1 MDRDAISAITH
12 GDRPFHNPLDVARID
27 EAIGRLGVGPGD
39 RVLDVGCGP
48 GELLVRIAER
58 TGAGGLGIDASEPV
72 IEQARRRAAARAP
85 GAALE
90 FRVGDARELAAAAG
104 DREAAARAGS
114 GGEAETAA
122 PTEFGVGFAA
132 ACCLGSSHALGGLS
146 QALERLAAAVEPGG
160 AVLLADGYW
169 QREPD
174 PAFLAALGGASRDE
188 LPTYEGLLRACRAA
202 GLEPVW
208 LATSTQR
215 DWEDYEWTL
224 IANGDA
230 YARANP
236 GADGVRAWIDR
247 ARERLLAPGGRDTI
261 GFALVLLRRA

>member
-12 GDRPFHNPLDVARID
+12 GDRPFHNPLDVSRID
-27 EAIGRLGVGPGD
+27 EAIDRLDLGPRD

-58 TGAGGLGIDASEPV
+58 TGAGGLGVDTSPIV
-72 IEQARRRAAARAP
+72 IEQARRRAAARGR
-85 GAALE
+85 GADLE
-90 FRVGDARELAAAAG
+90 FAVRQGVEP
-104 DREAAARAGS
+104 EGS
-114 GGEAETAA
+114 
-122 PTEFGVGFAA
+122 FAA
-132 ACCLGSSHALGGLS
+132 ACCLGSSHALGGLES
-146 QALERLAAAVEPGG
+146 ALERLAGWIAPGG
-160 AVLLADGYW
+160 AVLLGDGFW

-174 PAFLAALGGASRDE
+174 PAFLEALGGASPEE
-188 LPTYEGLLRACRAA
+188 LPSYEGLLRAGRTA

-208 LATSTQR
+208 VATSTQR

-230 YARANP
+230 YARTHDD
-236 GADGVRAWIDR
+236 GAHVRAWVDR

-261 GFALVLLRRA
+261 GFALIVLRPAG

>member
-1 MDRDAISAITH
+1 MDRDRISAITH

-27 EAIGRLGVGPGD
+27 EAIDRLGVGPGD

-58 TGAGGLGIDASEPV
+58 TGAGGLGIDASEIV
-72 IEQARRRAAARAP
+72 IEEARRRAAARAP
-85 GAALE
+85 DAGLE
-90 FRVGDARELAAAAG
+90 FRAGDARGALAP
-104 DREAAARAGS
+104 
-114 GGEAETAA
+114 GES
-122 PTEFGVGFAA
+122 FAA
-132 ACCLGSSHALGGLS
+132 ACCLGSSHALGGLEP
-146 QALERLAAAVEPGG
+146 ALERLAAAAGPRG
-160 AVLLADGYW
+160 AVLLADGFW

-174 PAFLAALGGASRDE
+174 PALLEALGGASRDE

-208 LATSTQR
+208 LATSSRR
-215 DWEDYEWTL
+215 DWEDYEWSL

-230 YARANP
+230 CARAHP
-236 GADGVRAWIDR
+236 EAEEVRDWIGR

-261 GFALVLLRRA
+261 GFALVVLRPA

>member
-1 MDRDAISAITH
+1 MDRDRISAITH

-27 EAIGRLGVGPGD
+27 EAIDRLGVGPGD

-58 TGAGGLGIDASEPV
+58 TGAGGLGIDSSEIV
-72 IEQARRRAAARAP
+72 IEEARRRAAARAP
-85 GAALE
+85 EAGLE
-90 FRVGDARELAAAAG
+90 FAVGDAAAAG
-104 DREAAARAGS
+104 A
-114 GGEAETAA
+114 GEAPGAA
-122 PTEFGVGFAA
+122 GGGFAA
-132 ACCLGSSHALGGLS
+132 ACCLGSSHALGGLEP
-146 QALERLAAAVEPGG
+146 ALERLARWAGPGG
-160 AVLLADGYW
+160 AVLLADGFW

-174 PAFLAALGGASRDE
+174 PAFLEALGGASRDE
-188 LPTYEGLLRACRAA
+188 LPTYEGLLRACQAA

-215 DWEDYEWTL
+215 DWEDYEWGL

-230 YARANP
+230 YAREHPEAT
-236 GADGVRAWIDR
+236 GVRDWIGR

-261 GFALVLLRRA
+261 GFALIVLRAAA

>member
-1 MDRDAISAITH
+1 MDRDRISAITH

-27 EAIGRLGVGPGD
+27 EAIDRLGVGPGD

-58 TGAGGLGIDASEPV
+58 TGAGGLGIDASEIV
-72 IEQARRRAAARAP
+72 IDDARRRAAARVP
-85 GAALE
+85 EGRLE
-90 FRVGDARELAAAAG
+90 FLAGDARRDDLVADG
-104 DREAAARAGS
+104 
-114 GGEAETAA
+114 
-122 PTEFGVGFAA
+122 PFAA
-132 ACCLGSSHALGGLS
+132 ACCLGSSHALGGLEP
-146 QALERLAAAVEPGG
+146 ALEQLAAAIVPGG
-160 AVLLADGYW
+160 AVLLPDGFW

-174 PAFLAALGGASRDE
+174 PAFLDALGGASRDE
-188 LPTYEGLLRACRAA
+188 LPTHEGLLRACRDA
-202 GLEPVW
+202 GLDPVW

-230 YARANP
+230 YARAHP
-236 GADGVRAWIDR
+236 DAVEVRDWVGR

-261 GFALVLLRRA
+261 GFALVVLRPAWG

>member
-27 EAIGRLGVGPGD
+27 EAIDRLELGPRD
-39 RVLDVGCGP
+39 RALDVGCGP

-58 TGAGGLGIDASEPV
+58 TGAGGLGVDTSPIV
-72 IEQARRRAAARAP
+72 IEQARRRAAARTR
-85 GAALE
+85 GADLE
-90 FRVGDARELAAAAG
+90 FAVRQGVEP
-104 DREAAARAGS
+104 EGS
-114 GGEAETAA
+114 
-122 PTEFGVGFAA
+122 FAA
-132 ACCLGSSHALGGLS
+132 ACCLGSSHALGGLQS
-146 QALERLAAAVEPGG
+146 ALERLAGWIAPGG
-160 AVLLADGYW
+160 AVLLGDGFW

-174 PAFLAALGGASRDE
+174 PAFLEALGGASPDE
-188 LPTYEGLLRACRAA
+188 LPSYEGLLRAGRTA

-208 LATSTQR
+208 VATSTQR

-230 YARANP
+230 YARTHDD
-236 GADGVRAWIDR
+236 GAHVRAWVDR

-261 GFALVLLRRA
+261 GFALIVLRPAG

>member
-1 MDRDAISAITH
+1 MTRDEISAITH
-12 GDRPFHNPLDVARID
+12 GDRPFHNPLDPALIDVAIARL
-27 EAIGRLGVGPGD
+27 EVGRGD

-48 GELLVRIAER
+48 GELLVRIAEQ
-58 TGAGGLGIDASEPV
+58 TGAGGLGVDTSPVV

-85 GAALE
+85 GADLE
-90 FRVGDARELAAAAG
+90 FAVRE
-104 DREAAARAGS
+104 
-114 GGEAETAA
+114 GGEPEGT
-122 PTEFGVGFAA
+122 FAA
-132 ACCLGSSHALGGLS
+132 ACCLGSSHALGGLEP
-146 QALERLAAAVEPGG
+146 ALERLAGWVAPGG

-174 PAFLAALGGASRDE
+174 PAFLEALGGASADE
-188 LPTYEGLLRACRAA
+188 LPSYEGLLRAGRAT

-208 LATSTQR
+208 VATSTQR

-230 YARANP
+230 YARTHDD
-236 GADGVRAWIDR
+236 GADVRAWVDR

-261 GFALVLLRRA
+261 GFALIVLRRAVGSSG

>member
-27 EAIGRLGVGPGD
+27 EAIDRLGLEPGD
-39 RVLDVGCGP
+39 RVFDAGCGP

-58 TGAGGLGIDASEPV
+58 TGAGGLGIDASELV
-72 IEQARRRAAARAP
+72 IDEARRRAAARAP
-85 GAALE
+85 GADLQ
-90 FRVGDARELAAAAG
+90 FVPGDAAAF
-104 DREAAARAGS
+104 EGS
-114 GGEAETAA
+114 
-122 PTEFGVGFAA
+122 FAA
-132 ACCLGSSHALGGLS
+132 ACCLGPSHALGGL
-146 QALERLAAAVEPGG
+146 QPALERLAAAVEPGG
-160 AVLLADGYW
+160 AVLLADGFW

-174 PAFLAALGGASRDE
+174 PAFLEALGGASRDE
-188 LPTYEGLLRACRAA
+188 LPTYEGLLRAGRAA

-208 LATSTQR
+208 LATSSQR

-230 YARANP
+230 YARAHP
-236 GADGVRAWIDR
+236 DAGGVREWIGR

-261 GFALVLLRRA
+261 GFALIVFRPA